1 MNNQKIYI
9 LTFHRAVNYGA
20 VWQCF
25 ALTQVLKSGGFDV
38 QVIDYFPDFLKRH
51 HTKLPKKPL
60 NFILKLL
67 IIRKLNK
74 FVNKE
79 FPLTKQ
85 YQTKEELKKNLPQS
99 DIYICGSDQIW
110 NKRIVGNDLSTY
122 LFDFVPNNLKKISY
136 AASIGGNKIADED
149 KHVFIDALKSF
160 HALSVREKLAQTEI
174 ERLTNLSP
182 QIVLD
187 PTLIANRELFINQVS
202 KRFSGKDYVL
212 VIDLEKNSLLRE
224 CAKSVSKKEN
234 IPIINISGAYYGY
247 AKNPLGI
254 SPNDWLD
261 AIYNA
266 KYVFVNSFHGLCF
279 SIIFEKEF
287 FYVHKKI
294 EEGNNRP
301 RDLLK
306 IINLNERYIENLNE
320 EINISSKIDYI
331 KVNMLLKSRKDHSIS
346 YLRNALN
353 AGLQ

>member
-1 MNNQKIYI
+1 MNNRKVYI

-25 ALTQVLKSGGFDV
+25 ALTQVLKSEGFDV
-38 QVIDYFPDFLKRH
+38 QVIDYFPDFLKIY
-51 HTKLPKKPL
+51 HTNLPKKPL
-60 NFILKLL
+60 NFILKFL

-74 FVNKE
+74 FVNGE
-79 FPLTKQ
+79 LPLTKR
-85 YQTKEELKKNLPQS
+85 YRTKEELKNNLPKS

-110 NKRIVGNDLSTY
+110 NKKIVGNDLSTY
-122 LFDFVPNNLKKISY
+122 LLDFAPDSTKKIAY

-149 KHVFIDALKSF
+149 KQLFVNALNSY

-174 ERLTNLSP
+174 ERLTSLSS

-187 PTLIANRELFINQVS
+187 PTLIAHKELFVNQVS
-202 KRFSGKDYVL
+202 GRFNGKDYVL

-224 CAKSVSKKEN
+224 CAKSISKKEN

-247 AKNPLGI
+247 AKNPLSI
-254 SPNDWLD
+254 SPNDWLS

-279 SIIFEKEF
+279 SILFEKEF

-301 RDLLK
+301 LDLL
-306 IINLNERYIENLNE
+306 ENLNLMSRYVKKSNQVN
-320 EINISSKIDYI
+320 INNRIDYVATNYYLNKM
-331 KVNMLLKSRKDHSIS
+331 KVSSVKFLLDAIE
-346 YLRNALN
+346 
-353 AGLQ
+353 